1 MRRDWFS
8 RRGYAESR
16 WVAEC
21 NRASKETDSRM
32 PQEPHLLYALIVVC
46 EVDFWVVLLLALAAR
61 RAAPNVEGANRMTG
75 HGKGLE

>member
-1 MRRDWFS
+1 
-8 RRGYAESR
+8 
-16 WVAEC
+16 
-21 NRASKETDSRM
+21 M

-75 HGKGLE
+75 HGKGHE